1 MSGTLNFIFNE
12 LSATVPFSE
21 TVRKAKI
28 EGYSEPDPRID
39 LSGTDVV
46 RKLVILTR
54 EAGYRAEQEEVEKQL
69 FVPDSYF
76 KGTQEEFWA
85 RLPLLDAEFEA
96 KRKKLEEEGK
106 RWRFVA
112 TMNHG
117 QMVVALKAVGKNH
130 PFYNL
135 EGSNNIVLLTTER
148 YREYPMQ
155 IQGYGAGASVTAA
168 GVFANIMS
176 IANI

>member
-1 MSGTLNFIFNE
+1 M
-12 LSATVPFSE
+12 
-21 TVRKAKI
+21 
-28 EGYSEPDPRID
+28 
-39 LSGTDVV
+39 
-46 RKLVILTR
+46 
-54 EAGYRAEQEEVEKQL
+54 EKRL
-69 FVPDSYF
+69 FVPDNYF
-76 KGTQEEFWA
+76 EGSVDEFWQK
-85 RLPLLDAEFEA
+85 LPALDQDFES
-96 KRKKLEEEGK
+96 RRQQLEREGK

-112 TMNHG
+112 TMEG
-117 QMVVALKAVGKNH
+117 GKTSVALKEVDRTH

-148 YREYPMQ
+148 YKEYPML